1 LRLRTGFEDYLHAI
15 LRPRDLPLLMRYYER
30 FREGNIGTENQPEYS
45 TCAVFEGEAVM
56 FRLSLWNRS
65 RKAGEGAEGGADG

>member
-1 LRLRTGFEDYLHAI
+1 
-15 LRPRDLPLLMRYYER
+15 MRYYER